1 MAFVKA
7 TKAQS
12 KLRLALCGLAGSG
25 KTWTMLAMA
34 TAMASEQQRL
44 GHGAGRIAVID
55 TEHESASLYADS
67 FDFDALP
74 LDNHSPRAYVDAIKL
89 AESEH
94 YDFCIIDSLTH
105 AWTGKNGALEQK
117 DNAAARGG
125 NSWTAWRDITPM
137 HNMLVDTMLAC
148 RMHLFASMRTKMEY
162 IQQTVNG
169 KTTIEKVGLAAIQ
182 REGMEYEFTAVGDME
197 LSNLH
202 KLTISKT
209 RIHGV
214 LEIGDVYERPGADL
228 AVKVYGWLMSGAVPV
243 ARPVQ
248 AAAPAPSTERS
259 SVDSLHAIDTAGSLD
274 ELMALIPRLKEL
286 QGAVLV
292 EGRKR
297 YGERKAKLEQE
308 LVDRQ
313 RNAAVTSVPTPA
325 ASESTR
331 SPPASASTSTE
342 DTGSISV
349 EAPEGS
355 SRTASDALGQLI
367 DTGRAVLAAMPDA
380 PAPEAA

>member
-1 MAFVKA
+1 MAFHKA
-7 TKAQS
+7 TKTQA

-34 TAMASEQQRL
+34 TAMAAEQRRL

-55 TEHESASLYADS
+55 TEHESASLYADA

-89 AESEH
+89 AESER
-94 YDFCIIDSLTH
+94 YDFCIVDSLTH

-214 LEIGDVYERPGADL
+214 LEIGDVFERPGADL
-228 AVKVYGWLMSGAVPV
+228 AVKVYGWLMSGAAPTPRAEPSVTV
-243 ARPVQ
+243 APPG
-248 AAAPAPSTERS
+248 AERS
-259 SVDSLHAIDTAGSLD
+259 SVDALHAIDTAGSLD
-274 ELMALIPRLKEL
+274 ELTALIPRLKEL

-297 YGERKAKLEQE
+297 YSERKAKLEQE
-308 LVDRQ
+308 LVERQ
-313 RNAAVTSVPTPA
+313 RRPVEVAAVGPDP
-325 ASESTR
+325 
-331 SPPASASTSTE
+331 
-342 DTGSISV
+342 I
-349 EAPEGS
+349 
-355 SRTASDALGQLI
+355 GQLV
-367 DTGRAVLAAMPDA
+367 DAGRAILDAMPDA